1 MFLAK
6 KIIAANIVIGGAV
19 LAAAGKAA
27 VAYAMSDP
35 NCRDK
40 LKDCSDRI
48 RDCANKMCNRS
59 SNDGGPEMANST
71 PN

>member
-6 KIIAANIVIGGAV
+6 KIIAANMVIGGAV
-19 LAAAGKAA
+19 LAAAGIAA